1 VRSSIIKDDIDK
13 AGARGLLRADGLKEE
28 DFKKP
33 FVGVASAYSE
43 IVPGHI
49 TLRKLTELV
58 KKGIR
63 DAGGIPFEFGMPGIC
78 DGIAM
83 GHQGMRYSL
92 PSRDIIADSVEL
104 MISSHLFDGWV
115 GVTNCD
121 KITPGMLMAAGR
133 LNIPAA
139 MVTGGPMEPGE
150 YNGKRLDLISIF
162 EAIGSYKKGEMSEK
176 ELKEIE
182 KRSCPGAGACAGL
195 FTANSMA
202 CMTEALGL
210 SIPGSATIHATDK
223 KKEEIAYE
231 TGKLIVELIKK
242 DLKPKDIVTKNSFEN
257 AIRVDMGIGGSS
269 NTVLHLPAVANAFGI
284 DLPLKLFDKISKEIP
299 HLVNLRPGGPFFMRD
314 FDDAGGIPQIL
325 IRLKDKLNLE
335 TKTVMGNTLGDFL
348 KKIKL
353 VKSDTIRTIDNPY
366 HKQGGI
372 AILKGNLAP
381 NGSVVKQTAVSEKIM
396 KFEGKAKV
404 FESEEAATKAILAGK
419 IKSGMVVVI
428 RYEGPKGGP
437 GMREM
442 LEPTS
447 LIAGMG
453 LSESVALITDGRFS
467 GGTRGPCIGHV
478 SPEAFDKGPIA
489 AVKDGDTI
497 RIDIPKRKLEIAL
510 TDKEIEERL
519 TVAKPPKKDIPGML
533 LRYRKLVSSSDKGAV
548 LE

>member
-1 VRSSIIKDDIDK
+1 MRSSVIKEDIDK
-13 AGARGLLRADGLKEE
+13 AGARGLLWANGLKEA

-33 FVGVASAYSE
+33 FIGVASAYSDV
-43 IVPGHI
+43 VPGHLN
-49 TLRKLTELV
+49 LRKLTEFV

-63 DAGGIPFEFGMPGIC
+63 DAGGIPFEFGIPGIC

-83 GHQGMRYSL
+83 GHLGMRYSL
-92 PSRDIIADSVEL
+92 PSRDLIADSVEL
-104 MISSHLFDGWV
+104 MVSAHLFDGWV

-133 LNIPAA
+133 VNIPAIIL
-139 MVTGGPMEPGE
+139 TGGPMEPGE
-150 YNGKRLDLISIF
+150 YKGKRLDLISIF
-162 EAIGSYKKGEMSEK
+162 EAIGSYKKGEISEK

-210 SIPGSATIHATDK
+210 SVTGSATVHATDK
-223 KKEEIAYE
+223 RKEDIAYK
-231 TGKLIVELIKK
+231 TGKLSVDLIKK
-242 DLKPKDIVTKNSFEN
+242 DLKPKDIVTKNTFEN
-257 AIRVDMGIGGSS
+257 AVRVDMSIGGSS
-269 NTVLHLPAVANAFGI
+269 NTALHLPAVANAFGI
-284 DLPLKLFDKISKEIP
+284 KLPLSLFDKLSKETP

-325 IRLKDKLNLE
+325 VRLKDRLNLE
-335 TKTVMGNTLGDFL
+335 VKTVMGDTLEDVL
-348 KKIKL
+348 KK
-353 VKSDTIRTIDNPY
+353 VKYVDSDVIRNVDNPY
-366 HKQGGI
+366 HRQGGI
-372 AILKGNLAP
+372 AVLKGNLAP
-381 NGSVVKQTAVSEKIM
+381 NGSVVKQTAVSEKMM

-404 FESEEAATKAILAGK
+404 FESEEDSTKAILDGK
-419 IKSGMVVVI
+419 IQPGTVVVI

-478 SPEAFDKGPIA
+478 CPEAFEKGPIA
-489 AVKDGDTI
+489 ALKDGDI
-497 RIDIPKRKLEIAL
+497 IKIDIPKRKLEVAL
-510 TDKEIEERL
+510 SDEEMAERL
-519 TVAKPPKKDIPGML
+519 KSAKPPKKYIPGML
-533 LRYRKLVSSSDKGAV
+533 MRYRKFVSSSEKGAV

>member
-1 VRSSIIKDDIDK
+1 
-13 AGARGLLRADGLKEE
+13 
-28 DFKKP
+28 
-33 FVGVASAYSE
+33 
-43 IVPGHI
+43 
-49 TLRKLTELV
+49 
-58 KKGIR
+58 
-63 DAGGIPFEFGMPGIC
+63 
-78 DGIAM
+78 
-83 GHQGMRYSL
+83 
-92 PSRDIIADSVEL
+92 
-104 MISSHLFDGWV
+104 
-115 GVTNCD
+115 
-121 KITPGMLMAAGR
+121 MAAGR
-133 LNIPAA
+133 VNIPAA
-139 MVTGGPMEPGE
+139 IVTGGPMEPGE
-150 YNGKRLDLISIF
+150 YKGKKLDLISIF
-162 EAIGSYKKGEMSEK
+162 EAIGSYKKGEISEK
-176 ELKEIE
+176 DFKEIE

-223 KKEEIAYE
+223 RKEDIAYQ

-242 DLKPKDIVTKNSFEN
+242 DLKPKDIVTKLSFEN

-269 NTVLHLPAVANAFGI
+269 NTALHLPAIAHAFGI
-284 DLPLKLFDKISKEIP
+284 NLPLSLFDKLSKETP

-325 IRLKDKLNLE
+325 IRLKDRLNLE
-335 TKTVMGNTLGDFL
+335 TKTIMGTTLGDTL
-348 KKIKL
+348 KKVK
-353 VKSDTIRTIDNPY
+353 VMKSDIIRGVDNPY

-404 FESEEAATKAILAGK
+404 FDSEESATKAILGGK
-419 IKSGMVVVI
+419 IKSGTVIVI

-467 GGTRGPCIGHV
+467 GGTRGPCIGHI
-478 SPEAFDKGPIA
+478 SPEAFENGPIA
-489 AVKDGDTI
+489 AVKDGDI
-497 RIDIPKRKLEIAL
+497 IKIDIPKRKLEIAL
-510 TDKEIEERL
+510 TDKQIEERL
-519 TVAKPPKKDIPGML
+519 KLAKPPKKDIPGML
-533 LRYRKLVSSSDKGAV
+533 LRYRKLVSSSEKGAV

>member
-1 VRSSIIKDDIDK
+1 MRSSIIKEDVDK
-13 AGARGLLRADGLKEE
+13 AGARGLLRADGLKDA

-33 FVGVASAYSE
+33 FIGVASAYSE

-49 TLRKLTELV
+49 NLRKLTDLV
-58 KKGIR
+58 KKGVK
-63 DAGGIPFEFGMPGIC
+63 DAGGIPFEFGIPGIC

-104 MISSHLFDGWV
+104 MVSSHLFDGWV

-133 LNIPAA
+133 INIPAI

-150 YNGKRLDLISIF
+150 YKGKRLDLISIF
-162 EAIGSYKKGEMSEK
+162 EAIGSYKNGDVSEK
-176 ELKEIE
+176 ELREIE
-182 KRSCPGAGACAGL
+182 KRSCPGAGSCAGL

-210 SIPGSATIHATDK
+210 SIPGSATVHATDK
-223 KKEEIAYE
+223 RKEEIAYQ
-231 TGKLIVELIKK
+231 TGKIIVELVKK
-242 DLKPKDIVTKNSFEN
+242 DLKPRDIITKMSFEN

-269 NTVLHLPAVANAFGI
+269 NTALHLPAVANAFGI
-284 DLPLKLFDKISKEIP
+284 VLPLNLFDKLSKETP

-325 IRLKDKLNLE
+325 LRLKDKLNLE
-335 TKTVMGNTLGDFL
+335 TKTVIGNTLGDVL
-348 KKIKL
+348 NKVKI
-353 VKSDTIRTIDNPY
+353 VKSDIIRNVDNPY

-404 FESEEAATKAILAGK
+404 FESEEAATKAIFSGK
-419 IKSGMVVVI
+419 IKPGMVIVI

-453 LSESVALITDGRFS
+453 MSESVALITDGRFS

-489 AVKDGDTI
+489 AVKDGDI
-497 RIDIPKRKLEIAL
+497 IKIDIPKRKLEVVL
-510 TDKEIEERL
+510 TAKEIGERL
-519 TVAKPPKKDIPGML
+519 KVAKPPKKEIPGML
-533 LRYRKLVSSSDKGAV
+533 LRYRKLVTSADKGAV

>member
-1 VRSSIIKDDIDK
+1 MRSSIIKEDIDK
-13 AGARGLLRADGLKEE
+13 AGARGLLRADGLKDA

-33 FVGVASAYSE
+33 FIGIASAYSE
-43 IVPGHI
+43 VVPGHI
-49 TLRKLTELV
+49 NLKKLTEQV

-63 DAGGIPFEFGMPGIC
+63 DAGGIPFEFGIPGIC

-104 MISSHLFDGWV
+104 MISAHLFDGWV

-133 LNIPAA
+133 VNIPAV

-150 YNGKRLDLISIF
+150 YKGRKIDLISIF
-162 EAIGSYKKGEMSEK
+162 EAIGSYKNGDLSKK
-176 ELKEIE
+176 ELIEIE
-182 KRSCPGAGACAGL
+182 KNSCPGAGACAGL

-210 SIPGSATIHATDK
+210 SIPGSATVHATDK
-223 KKEEIAYE
+223 RKEEIAYQ
-231 TGKLIVELIKK
+231 TGKLIIDLVKK

-269 NTVLHLPAVANAFGI
+269 NTALHLPAVAHAFGI
-284 DLPLKLFDKISKEIP
+284 TLPLTLFDKISKETP
-299 HLVNLRPGGPFFMRD
+299 HLVNLRPSGPFFMRD

-335 TKTVMGNTLGDFL
+335 TKTIMGNTLGDVL
-348 KKIKL
+348 KKVKL
-353 VKSDTIRTIDNPY
+353 VKSDTIRNIDNPY
-366 HKQGGI
+366 HKEGGI
-372 AILKGNLAP
+372 AVLKGNLAP

-404 FESEEAATKAILAGK
+404 FDSEEAATKAILAGK
-419 IKSGMVVVI
+419 IKEGMVVVI

-489 AVKDGDTI
+489 ALKDGDI
-497 RIDIPKRKLEIAL
+497 IKIDIPKRKLEVVL
-510 TDKEIEERL
+510 TDKEIKERL
-519 TVAKPPKKDIPGML
+519 KIAKTPKKDIPEML
-533 LRYRKLVSSSDKGAV
+533 LRYRRFVSSSDKGAI

>member
-1 VRSSIIKDDIDK
+1 MRSSIIKEDIDK
-13 AGARGLLRADGLKEE
+13 AGARGLLRADGLKDA

-33 FVGVASAYSE
+33 FIGIASAYSE
-43 IVPGHI
+43 VVPGHI
-49 TLRKLTELV
+49 NLKKLTEQV

-63 DAGGIPFEFGMPGIC
+63 DAGGIPFEFGIPGIC

-104 MISSHLFDGWV
+104 MISAHLFDGWV

-133 LNIPAA
+133 VNIPAV

-150 YNGKRLDLISIF
+150 YKGRKIDLISIF
-162 EAIGSYKKGEMSEK
+162 EAIGSYKNGDLSKK
-176 ELKEIE
+176 ELIEIE
-182 KRSCPGAGACAGL
+182 KNSCPGAGACAGL

-210 SIPGSATIHATDK
+210 SIPGSATVHATDK
-223 KKEEIAYE
+223 RKEEIAYQ
-231 TGKLIVELIKK
+231 TGKLIIDLVKK

-269 NTVLHLPAVANAFGI
+269 NTVLHLPAVAHAFGI
-284 DLPLKLFDKISKEIP
+284 TLPLTLFDKISKETP
-299 HLVNLRPGGPFFMRD
+299 HLVNLRPSGPFFMRD

-335 TKTVMGNTLGDFL
+335 TKTIMGNTLGDVL
-348 KKIKL
+348 KKVKL
-353 VKSDTIRTIDNPY
+353 VKSDTIRNIDNPY
-366 HKQGGI
+366 HKEGGI
-372 AILKGNLAP
+372 AVLKGNLAP

-404 FESEEAATKAILAGK
+404 FDSEEAATKAILAGK
-419 IKSGMVVVI
+419 IKEGMVVVI

-489 AVKDGDTI
+489 ALKDGDI
-497 RIDIPKRKLEIAL
+497 IKIDIPKRKLEVVL
-510 TDKEIEERL
+510 TDKEIKERL
-519 TVAKPPKKDIPGML
+519 KIAKTPKKDIPEML
-533 LRYRKLVSSSDKGAV
+533 LRYRRFVSSSDKGAI

>member
-1 VRSSIIKDDIDK
+1 
-13 AGARGLLRADGLKEE
+13 
-28 DFKKP
+28 
-33 FVGVASAYSE
+33 
-43 IVPGHI
+43 
-49 TLRKLTELV
+49 
-58 KKGIR
+58 
-63 DAGGIPFEFGMPGIC
+63 
-78 DGIAM
+78 
-83 GHQGMRYSL
+83 
-92 PSRDIIADSVEL
+92 
-104 MISSHLFDGWV
+104 
-115 GVTNCD
+115 
-121 KITPGMLMAAGR
+121 
-133 LNIPAA
+133 
-139 MVTGGPMEPGE
+139 MEPGE
-150 YNGKRLDLISIF
+150 YKGRRLDLISIF
-162 EAIGSYKKGEMSEK
+162 EAIGSFKKGEISEK

-182 KRSCPGAGACAGL
+182 KKSCPGAGACAGL

-223 KKEEIAYE
+223 RKEDIAYK
-231 TGKLIVELIKK
+231 TGKIIVDLIKK

-257 AIRVDMGIGGSS
+257 AVRVDMGIGGSS
-269 NTVLHLPAVANAFGI
+269 NTALHLPAVAHSFGI
-284 DLPLKLFDKISKEIP
+284 NLPLSLFDKLSKETP

-335 TKTVMGNTLGDFL
+335 VKTVMGSTLGDVL
-348 KKIKL
+348 KKIKY
-353 VKSDTIRTIDNPY
+353 VDSDVIRKIDNPY

-372 AILKGNLAP
+372 AVLKGNLAP
-381 NGSVVKQTAVSEKIM
+381 NGSVVKQTAVSEKMM

-404 FESEEAATKAILAGK
+404 FESEEDSTKAILDGK
-419 IKSGMVVVI
+419 IQAGTVVVI

-478 SPEAFDKGPIA
+478 CPEAFEKGPIA
-489 AVKDGDTI
+489 ALKDGDI
-497 RIDIPKRKLEIAL
+497 IKIDIPKRKLEVAL
-510 TDKEIEERL
+510 SDEEIVKRL
-519 TVAKPPKKDIPGML
+519 KSAKPPKKEIPGML
-533 LRYRKLVSSSDKGAV
+533 MRYRKFVSSSDKGAV

>member
-1 VRSSIIKDDIDK
+1 VRSSIIKEDIDK
-13 AGARGLLRADGLKEE
+13 AGARGLLRADGLKDA

-33 FVGVASAYSE
+33 FIGIASAYSE
-43 IVPGHI
+43 VVPGHI
-49 TLRKLTELV
+49 NLKKLTEQV

-63 DAGGIPFEFGMPGIC
+63 DAGGIPFEFGIPGIC

-104 MISSHLFDGWV
+104 MISAHLFDGWV

-133 LNIPAA
+133 VNIPAV

-150 YNGKRLDLISIF
+150 YKGRKIDLISIF
-162 EAIGSYKKGEMSEK
+162 EAIGSYKNGDLSKK
-176 ELKEIE
+176 ELIEIE
-182 KRSCPGAGACAGL
+182 KNSCPGAGACAGL

-210 SIPGSATIHATDK
+210 SIPGSATVHATDK
-223 KKEEIAYE
+223 RKEEIAYQ
-231 TGKLIVELIKK
+231 TGKLIIDLVKK

-269 NTVLHLPAVANAFGI
+269 NTVLHLPAVAHAFGI
-284 DLPLKLFDKISKEIP
+284 TLPLTLFDKISKETP
-299 HLVNLRPGGPFFMRD
+299 HLVNLRPSGPFFMRD

-335 TKTVMGNTLGDFL
+335 TKTIMGNTLGDVL
-348 KKIKL
+348 KKVKL
-353 VKSDTIRTIDNPY
+353 VKSDTIRNIDNPY
-366 HKQGGI
+366 HKEGGI
-372 AILKGNLAP
+372 AVLKGNLAP

-404 FESEEAATKAILAGK
+404 FDSEEAATKAILAGK
-419 IKSGMVVVI
+419 IKEGMVVVI

-489 AVKDGDTI
+489 ALKDGDI
-497 RIDIPKRKLEIAL
+497 IKIDIPKRKLEVVL
-510 TDKEIEERL
+510 TDKEIKERL
-519 TVAKPPKKDIPGML
+519 KIAKTPKKDIPEML
-533 LRYRKLVSSSDKGAV
+533 LRYRRFVSSSDKGAI

>member
-1 VRSSIIKDDIDK
+1 VRSSIIKEDVDK
-13 AGARGLLRADGLKEE
+13 AGARGLLRADGLKDA

-33 FVGVASAYSE
+33 FIGVASAYSE

-49 TLRKLTELV
+49 NLRKLTDLV
-58 KKGIR
+58 KKGVK
-63 DAGGIPFEFGMPGIC
+63 DAGGIPFEFGIPGIC

-104 MISSHLFDGWV
+104 MVSSHLFDGWV

-133 LNIPAA
+133 INIPAI

-150 YNGKRLDLISIF
+150 YKGKRLDLISIF
-162 EAIGSYKKGEMSEK
+162 EAIGSYKNGDVSEK
-176 ELKEIE
+176 ELREIE
-182 KRSCPGAGACAGL
+182 KRSCPGAGSCAGL

-210 SIPGSATIHATDK
+210 SIPGSATVHATDK
-223 KKEEIAYE
+223 RKEEIAYQ
-231 TGKLIVELIKK
+231 TGKIIVELVKK
-242 DLKPKDIVTKNSFEN
+242 DLKPRDIITKMSFEN

-269 NTVLHLPAVANAFGI
+269 NTALHLPAVANAFGI
-284 DLPLKLFDKISKEIP
+284 VLPLTLFDKLSKETP

-325 IRLKDKLNLE
+325 LRLKDKLNLE
-335 TKTVMGNTLGDFL
+335 TKTVIGNTLGDVL
-348 KKIKL
+348 NKVKI
-353 VKSDTIRTIDNPY
+353 VKSDIIRNVDNPY

-404 FESEEAATKAILAGK
+404 FESEEAATKAIFSGK
-419 IKSGMVVVI
+419 IKPGMVIVI

-453 LSESVALITDGRFS
+453 MSESVALITDGRFS

-489 AVKDGDTI
+489 AVKDGDI
-497 RIDIPKRKLEIAL
+497 IKIDIPKRKLEVVL
-510 TDKEIEERL
+510 TAKEIGERL
-519 TVAKPPKKDIPGML
+519 KVAKPPKKEIPGML
-533 LRYRKLVSSSDKGAV
+533 LRYRKLVTSADKGAV